1 MPLRIHLLLLLFY
14 FFPDISGLKGQTSY
28 YFKHYEVENGLSN
41 NNVLCTA
48 MDKKGFMWFG
58 TIDGLNRFD
67 GYTFKNYRRDPA
79 IPTTI
84 GNNSVYALLSTDNEQ
99 LWVGTANGL
108 YIYNPETDVFRL
120 VDSTANHVIRSI
132 CRDQQGNFWISA
144 DYRLAIYNP
153 NTNKI
158 HWFPE
163 DTIKAISICT
173 DDEGTVWIGT
183 SDGLVSRYDRDRGSF
198 TSFNLFTKSKKPS
211 SRNIIKIFNTHKGSL
226 LAGTLNQGIKLFDT
240 RTGVY
245 KDILIYNKDKTEI
258 FAKDFV
264 QYSDDEYWA
273 ATECGIYIYNIAS
286 SKVTSLHME
295 YNNSYSISDNAINTL
310 YRDKEGGVWAGTR
323 FGGLCYYPYPY
334 TSFEK
339 YFSKSGDNSIK
350 GNGVHEIYPDS
361 KGHLWI
367 GTEDA
372 GLNKLDLRT
381 KKFTNYSPDGK
392 KGSISY
398 SNIHGLL
405 IADDE
410 LWIGTYQY
418 GIDRMKLN
426 NEKVIKHYSAGKNSF
441 RSNFIVHL
449 FRTST
454 GKIMVGTWEGLY
466 QYNSVKDSFE
476 LVNGFPFQ
484 TQSIVEDKN
493 GVLWICTL
501 GNGVFALNDK
511 TGQIRHFGA
520 KPDSKDSLPDNMVNG
535 EFIDSRGYIWFATE
549 GGLSKYDPTTNKF
562 KTYTT
567 ENGFPG
573 NFLFKILEDKKEN
586 LWISSTRGLIRF
598 NPVSESVKI
607 FTVADGL
614 LNNQFNWNSA
624 YKDSA
629 GRMYFG
635 SVKGMIS
642 FNPESFTSN
651 NINPPV
657 YITGIQVYNKELA
670 IRNDKFS
677 LSKSITY
684 TDKIT
689 LPHNRSTISID
700 FAALSYTSPEK
711 NEYAYK
717 MEGLDNEWTP
727 LKSNRKAYFTELP
740 PGSYTF
746 RVKAANNSG
755 RWNNQETSLH
765 IEILPPFWKSTTA
778 YLAYFVLSILLI
790 YFLFR
795 IYHDK
800 LQQRHIRK
808 MEILEHQ
815 KEKELYKN
823 KMEFFTAIA
832 HEIRT
837 PLTLIKGPMENIMN
851 HSEKVPE
858 LKNNLRIMEK
868 NTNRLI
874 DISNQLL
881 DFRKI
886 EAQGFRL
893 DLEEVNITELIEE
906 AYSNFQPLAEQR
918 KLEYILEL
926 PTDDIY
932 AWVDT
937 DSLQKI
943 LSNLFSNGI
952 KYCDKFIQITLCL
965 SNDEQNFQL
974 EMKNDGFLIST
985 AVKEKIFEPF
995 FRLKE
1000 ASFKNGTGIGLA
1012 ISRALAELHK
1022 GTLELKEPGDGF
1034 NTFLLKMPVGSVN
1047 NRQQNKTSFNLNSE
1061 NSTNGIRN
1069 SYC

>member
-1 MPLRIHLLLLLFY
+1 
-14 FFPDISGLKGQTSY
+14 
-28 YFKHYEVENGLSN
+28 
-41 NNVLCTA
+41 
-48 MDKKGFMWFG
+48 MWFG

-67 GYTFKNYRRDPA
+67 GYTFKNYRRDP
-79 IPTTI
+79 TTLTAI
-84 GNNSVYALLSTDNEQ
+84 GNNSVYALLATDNDL
-99 LWVGTANGL
+99 LWAGTANGL
-108 YIYNPETDVFRL
+108 YVYNPVTDVFRL
-120 VDSTANHVIRSI
+120 IDSTAGHVIRSI
-132 CRDQQGNFWISA
+132 CLDTQGNFWISA
-144 DYRLAIYNP
+144 DYRLAVYNEK
-153 NTNKI
+153 TNRI
-158 HWFPE
+158 RWFPA
-163 DTIKAISICT
+163 DTVKAISICT
-173 DDEGTVWIGT
+173 DDEGAVWVGT
-183 SDGLVSRYDRDRGSF
+183 HDGLISRYDRAADSF
-198 TSFNLFTKSKKPS
+198 SSFNLFTKSKKPS
-211 SRNIIKIFNTHKGSL
+211 SRSIIKIFNTHKGSL
-226 LAGTLNQGIKLFDT
+226 LVGTLNQGIKLFDI
-240 RTGVY
+240 RTGAY

-273 ATECGIYIYNIAS
+273 ATECGIYIYNIAC

-310 YRDKEGGVWAGTR
+310 FRDKEGGVWAGTR
-323 FGGLCYYPYPY
+323 FGGICYYPYPY

-339 YFSKSGDNSIK
+339 YFSKSGGNSIK
-350 GNGVHEIYPDS
+350 GNGVHEICPDG

-372 GLNKLDLRT
+372 GLNKLDLKT

-405 IADDE
+405 IANDE

-418 GIDRMKLN
+418 GLDRMKLST
-426 NEKVIKHYSAGKNSF
+426 EKVIKHYSAGKNSF
-441 RSNFIVHL
+441 HSNFIVHL
-449 FRTST
+449 FKTGT

-466 QYNSVKDSFE
+466 QYNPVKDNFE
-476 LVNGFPFQ
+476 PVDGFPFQ
-484 TQSIVEDKN
+484 TQSIVEDRN

-511 TGQIRHFGA
+511 TGQLRHFRA
-520 KPDSKDSLPDNMVNG
+520 RPDNTDSLPDNMVNG
-535 EFIDSRGYIWFATE
+535 EFIDSHGYIWFATE
-549 GGLSKYDPTTNKF
+549 GGLSKYDPAENKF

-567 ENGFPG
+567 KNGFPG
-573 NFLFKILEDKKEN
+573 NFLFKILEDKREN
-586 LWISSTRGLIRF
+586 LWISSTKGLIRF
-598 NPVSESVKI
+598 NPALETVKV

-635 SVKGMIS
+635 SVKGLIS
-642 FNPESFTSN
+642 FNPERFTSN

-657 YITGIQVYNKELA
+657 YITGIQVYNKELGISNEKYA
-670 IRNDKFS
+670 

-684 TDKIT
+684 TDKVT

-746 RVKAANNSG
+746 RVKATNNSG
-755 RWNNQETSLH
+755 QWNNHETVLQV
-765 IEILPPFWKSTTA
+765 EILPPFWKSNKA
-778 YLAYFVLSILLI
+778 YLAYSILSLLLI
-790 YFLFR
+790 YGLFR

-800 LQQRHIRK
+800 VQQRHIRK

-851 HSEKVPE
+851 HSDKVPE
-858 LKNNLRIMEK
+858 LKNSLRIMEK
-868 NTNRLI
+868 NTDRLI

-893 DLEEVNITELIEE
+893 NLEEVNVSELVRE
-906 AYSNFQPLAEQR
+906 AYFNFQPLTEQR
-918 KLEYILEL
+918 KLDYTLRL
-926 PTDDIY
+926 PPDDIY

-937 DSLQKI
+937 DSMQKI
-943 LSNLFSNGI
+943 LSNLFSNAI
-952 KYCDKFIQITLCL
+952 KYSDRFIETTVCLTDDKQHV
-965 SNDEQNFQL
+965 QL
-974 EMKNDGFLIST
+974 EMRNDGFLISSSI
-985 AVKEKIFEPF
+985 KEKIFEPF
-995 FRLKE
+995 FRVKE

-1012 ISRALAELHK
+1012 ISRALTELHK
-1022 GTLELKEPGDGF
+1022 GTLELKEPGDGL
-1034 NTFLLKMPVGSVN
+1034 NTFILKLPLSN
-1047 NRQQNKTSFNLNSE
+1047 ANEKALNKSSINLDTE
-1061 NSTNGIRN
+1061 NSKYGFRN
-1069 SYC
+1069 SYSR